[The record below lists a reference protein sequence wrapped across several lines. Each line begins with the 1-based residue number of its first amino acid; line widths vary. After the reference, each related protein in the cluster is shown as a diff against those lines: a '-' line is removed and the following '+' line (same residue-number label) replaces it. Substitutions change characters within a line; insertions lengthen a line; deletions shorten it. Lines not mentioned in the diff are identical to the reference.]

1 MSNEHEYDIS
11 IGKDQWISFGDL
23 GGNQANAFEIDQLMT
38 SLLSMWKA
46 LETECVS
53 ACCGID
59 AYDLWKD
66 DVLSNTAKLDYVE
79 LIKELSK
86 LKTEVAELESEVL
99 VSSTLNNYF
108 SKTTFLQL
116 LDHLLKVYKNA

>member
-11 IGKDQWISFGDL
+11 IGKDQWIIFGDL
-23 GGNQANAFEIDQLMT
+23 GDDQANAFEIDVLMT

-59 AYDLWKD
+59 AFDLWQD
-66 DVLSNTAKLDYVE
+66 DVLSNTTEFDHVKL
-79 LIKELSK
+79 IRELSK
-86 LKTEVAELESEVL
+86 LKTEVAELENEVL

-108 SKTTFLQL
+108 SKTTFLQI